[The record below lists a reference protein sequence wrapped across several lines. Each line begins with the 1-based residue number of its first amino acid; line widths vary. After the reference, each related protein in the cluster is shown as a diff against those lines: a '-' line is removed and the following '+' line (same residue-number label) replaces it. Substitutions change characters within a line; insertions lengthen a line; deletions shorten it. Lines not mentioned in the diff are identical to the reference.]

1 MICCDEENVSE
12 RADMNERVLVTGADG
27 FVGRYVCRKLV
38 EAGYSLRAGVRNVDS
53 IPGLQRAVPGL
64 SDSASL
70 GDLGANPEL
79 RGPLGGVTAVVHLAA
94 RVHVMEES
102 SGDPLQEFRR
112 VNVAG
117 TKSLARA
124 AAEAGVRR
132 FIFVSTIKVN
142 GDLTSGEP
150 FSVDMHPAP
159 QGAYA
164 ISKWEAEEAIR
175 SVAAESGLEVV
186 IVRPP
191 LVYGP
196 GVRGNFLRLM
206 SLVDRALPLPW
217 PKGENRRSMIGA
229 RNLADFLVQCVDHPK
244 AAGQTFLVKDSED
257 ISTRELIA
265 RLARLL
271 ARPVRL
277 VPVPASL
284 IRLAASLTMK
294 KEAAGRVLN
303 SLVIDSD
310 RAQQLL
316 SWAPPV
322 TLDEGLAATAR
333 WYREIYLPSRAKAC

>member
-1 MICCDEENVSE
+1 
-12 RADMNERVLVTGADG
+12 MNERVLVTGADG
-27 FVGRYVCRKLV
+27 FVGRYLCRKLI
-38 EAGYSLRAGVRNVDS
+38 ESGFSLRAGVRNVES
-53 IPGLQRAVPGL
+53 IPDLQRTVPGL
-64 SDSASL
+64 SDSSLL

-79 RGPLGGVTAVVHLAA
+79 RGPLDGVSAVVHLAA
-94 RVHVMEES
+94 RVHVTKES
-102 SGDPLQEFRR
+102 SGDPLREFRR

-117 TKSLARA
+117 TKLLACA

-142 GDLTSGEP
+142 GNSTSGEP
-150 FSVDMHPAP
+150 FHVDMSPDP
-159 QGAYA
+159 QDAYA
-164 ISKWEAEEAIR
+164 ISKWEAEEALR
-175 SVAAESGLEVV
+175 SVAAERGLEVV

-229 RNLADFLVQCVDHPK
+229 ENLADFLVRCVDHPK
-244 AAGQTFLVKDSED
+244 AAGHSFLVKDSED
-257 ISTRELIA
+257 VSTRELIT

-271 ARPVRL
+271 GRPVRL
-277 VPVPASL
+277 VPVPESL
-284 IRLAASLTMK
+284 IRLASRLTMK
-294 KEAAGRVLN
+294 KEAAGRVLD

-316 SWAPPV
+316 KWVPPV
-322 TLDEGLAATAR
+322 TLDEGLAATVR
-333 WYREIYLPSRAKAC
+333 WYRETYLPSRAKAS

>member
-1 MICCDEENVSE
+1 
-12 RADMNERVLVTGADG
+12 MNERVLVTGADG
-27 FVGRYVCRKLV
+27 FVGRYVCRKLI
-38 EAGYSLRAGVRNVDS
+38 ESGYSVRAGVRNAKS
-53 IPGLQRAVPGL
+53 IPDLQHAVQGL
-64 SDSASL
+64 SDSSLL

-79 RGPLGGVTAVVHLAA
+79 RGPLAGVSAVVHLAA
-94 RVHVMEES
+94 RVHVMKES

-112 VNVAG
+112 VNVVG
-117 TKSLARA
+117 TESLARA

-150 FSVDMHPAP
+150 FNVDMPPAP
-159 QGAYA
+159 QDAYA
-164 ISKWEAEEAIR
+164 ISKWEAEEALR
-175 SVAAESGLEVV
+175 SVESGLEVV

-217 PKGENRRSMIGA
+217 PSRENCRSMIGA
-229 RNLADFLVQCVDHPK
+229 ENLADFLVQCVDHPK
-244 AAGQTFLVKDSED
+244 AAGQSFLVKDSED
-257 ISTRELIA
+257 ISTRELIT

-271 ARPVRL
+271 GRPVRL
-277 VPVPASL
+277 VPVPESL

-294 KEAAGRVLN
+294 KEAAGRVLD
-303 SLVIDSD
+303 SLVIDSSH
-310 RAQQLL
+310 AQRLL
-316 SWAPPV
+316 KWVPPV

-333 WYREIYLPSRAKAC
+333 WYQETYLPSRAETF